1 MVTRSWRHQTDTG
14 GLLVGADGKSARE
27 NSDAAADRRGTSPH
41 VVLVSIGAFAL
52 ASGLVAFGLTEAIG
66 ALVAQR
72 SVRGSLQLVTIPV
85 VAIVAGLAC
94 ESTLTRVRSAIGDR
108 HR

>member
-1 MVTRSWRHQTDTG
+1 MASRPQWHQADTG
-14 GLLVGADGKSARE
+14 GLLVGADDGSARE
-27 NSDAAADRRGTSPH
+27 GSGIVADSRSTAPH

-52 ASGLVAFGLTEAIG
+52 ASGFLAFGLTEVIG
-66 ALVAQR
+66 ALVVQR
-72 SVRGSLQLVTIPV
+72 SVRGSLQLATIPA

-94 ESTLTRVRSAIGDR
+94 GSTLTRVLSAIGDR